1 MRRLLFGQLLSQVT
15 KLSDYDIS
23 EILEE
28 QSITPR
34 RFGQIALAFGLC
46 KPQDIWKAWWE
57 QISDPPLRVDL
68 AVIGI
73 DTQSL
78 AAIPREMARQFGVI
92 PLRAFGEQ
100 LVIAASEE
108 VIAVARRELSARLK
122 YQLKFVLADARQIAQ
137 TIELIYP
144 VAVAPAVIPPAAA

>member
-1 MRRLLFGQLLSQVT
+1 MRRPLFGELLSQVV
-15 KLSDYDIS
+15 KLSDYDVS

-28 QSITPR
+28 QFITPR

-68 AVIGI
+68 AAIGI
-73 DTQSL
+73 DSQSL
-78 AAIPREMARQFGVI
+78 SAIPREMARGFGVI
-92 PLRAFGEQ
+92 PLRSLGGQ

-108 VIAVARRELSARLK
+108 VIAAARRDLPDRLK

-144 VAVAPAVIPPAAA
+144 VMVPPAAA

>member
-1 MRRLLFGQLLSQVT
+1 MRRPLFGQLLSQVT
-15 KLSDYDIS
+15 KLSEYDIS

-57 QISDPPLRVDL
+57 QLADPPLRVDI
-68 AVIGI
+68 AAIGI

-78 AAIPREMARQFGVI
+78 AAVPREMALQFGVI
-92 PLRAFGEQ
+92 PLRGFGQQ
-100 LVIAASEE
+100 LVIAASDE
-108 VIAVARRELSARLK
+108 VIEVAQRELSSRLK

-137 TIELIYP
+137 MIELIYP
-144 VAVAPAVIPPAAA
+144 VVIPPAAA

>member
-1 MRRLLFGQLLSQVT
+1 MRRPLFGQLLSQVA
-15 KLSDYDIS
+15 KLSEFDIS

-28 QSITPR
+28 QSITSR

-57 QISDPPLRVDL
+57 QLADPPLRIEL
-68 AVIGI
+68 AAIGI

-78 AAIPREMARQFGVI
+78 SAIPREMAREFGVI
-92 PLRAFGEQ
+92 PLRGLGQQ
-100 LVIAASEE
+100 LVIAASDQ
-108 VIAVARRELSARLK
+108 VIDAARRELPPRLK
-122 YQLKFVLADARQIAQ
+122 YQLKFVLADAREIAR

-144 VAVAPAVIPPAAA
+144 VVIPPAAA